1 MYGRYN
7 FSEVWIGIL
16 SFSFKKVHS
25 KRSSAKWRPFCLGLN
40 VLILHGMM
48 EVACMCHVF
57 SEQVAQT
64 TTAPGVV
71 FSLISL
77 IAKIQTWVG
86 QIRFHRCYEKINQ
99 SDWTPLTHV
108 SWLRDIMDLF
118 HMHPANERRR
128 YIVTSSLIGR
138 VHTQNDTWVMRG
150 GRLYSCYEKKN
161 YWTCGFCHGRLKN
174 GKRYSLNSGYVPL
187 VMLCFMFFHKQL
199 SIHPSHPSAS
209 PSIHIHPSIH
219 PSKHLFIYT
228 SMHPY
233 TSIHPSCLQHWKP
246 RVVMMMS
253 TLSSLV
259 TPEVVITTTSAAT
272 SDDS

>member
-1 MYGRYN
+1 
-7 FSEVWIGIL
+7 
-16 SFSFKKVHS
+16 
-25 KRSSAKWRPFCLGLN
+25 
-40 VLILHGMM
+40 
-48 EVACMCHVF
+48 MCHVF

-77 IAKIQTWVG
+77 IPKIQTCVWLV
-86 QIRFHRCYEKINQ
+86 RFHRCYEKINQ
-99 SDWTPLTHV
+99 SDWTHLTHV

-118 HMHPANERRR
+118 HMRPANERRR

-138 VHTQNDTWVMRG
+138 VHTQNDPRVMRG
-150 GRLYSCYEKKN
+150 GRLYSCYKKKNN

-219 PSKHLFIYT
+219 PPI
-228 SMHPY
+228 HPNTY
-233 TSIHPSCLQHWKP
+233 SSIHQCPIHVDSPFLSPALKTKSRHDDVNF
-246 RVVMMMS
+246 VVTCDAGGCHNDNIRCHQWRQLAS
-253 TLSSLV
+253 WRLSVFNKVS
-259 TPEVVITTTSAAT
+259 TSA
-272 SDDS
+272 